1 MVDRIRSRLLHDPF
15 SAMSHARTSN
25 SAHINDALRPKELFR
40 RHFANAEQLTLDEAF
55 EFAGTIS
62 NSYGNQM
69 QVALS
74 AIDFMVRVSNELYV
88 ADRFLEFDVAN
99 TDAAIKKALNGKK
112 QKPVKMF
119 ERALSS
125 MPPCGR
131 PWTLAIL
138 ETYVRRFS
146 EKYRLVATYL
156 SSSYTSVVVPKES
169 PFKREKDVVAFL
181 LRREGIDPRTPQANE
196 WLCAN
201 GFRASEKKSVR
212 TIVDPE
218 TTETES
224 NPEPSVVHKRTR
236 SSKEPQTRRSREPRH
251 EARIL
256 PEERSN
262 LLEAYDPEF
271 QRLVEHVRTLL
282 AEDFSNGLR
291 LDSELDLERLRN
303 KGARRNDA
311 IVADADSAALDA
323 ALRRAGIVY
332 QQKVYVLSHELD
344 ETLRDHV
351 VDAVRN
357 GVRTIY
363 YSMLCRKLA
372 GSIPLWVDEGF
383 LRQRLVRVLPQTLG
397 ALAFRYSSDAC
408 LRVEPQLAP
417 RAVADDEELA
427 AAEIVRVWGDSKVAT
442 INELVQRLP
451 YLPEDLVKKALKRDE
466 FLPNGKDS
474 YALFSLVEF
483 DYDAIRNAR
492 QTVSNAMIYK
502 KYFQLAKL
510 PVGKMNVLNEELDTD
525 TLQRAIFRQALA
537 DCFDLN
543 GRLITNKG
551 VKLHFTDIIIG
562 FCKAHDKL
570 NTSEILDFVNELMG
584 SAKMQIAVHAA
595 FESMVRVSENEFVS
609 PQLLDFDVKKT
620 DASLDKVF
628 GKNDYLP
635 IQGFTLLTFLPKCK
649 FQWNLSLLE
658 GYVCHFSERFELF
671 VYNFNLMHLG
681 AIVRTGSRFK
691 NLDQVI
697 DDAVAHS
704 LCPLKPDSVIDWL
717 KLNGYICSSRYNR
730 INDVVSFAKQFR
742 TRGL

>member
-201 GFRASEKKSVR
+201 GYRASEKKSVR

-224 NPEPSVVHKRTR
+224 DPEPSVVHKRTR

-291 LDSELDLERLRN
+291 LDSELELERLRN
-303 KGARRNDA
+303 KGASRNDA

-397 ALAFRYSSDAC
+397 VLAFRYSSDAC
-408 LRVEPQLAP
+408 LRIEPQLAP

-474 YALFSLVEF
+474 YALFSLVET
-483 DYDAIRNAR
+483 DHDAIRNAR

-510 PVGKMNVLNEELDTD
+510 PVGKMNVLNEELDTE

-551 VKLHFTDIIIG
+551 MTLSFIDIIDG
-562 FCKAHDKL
+562 FCRSHERL
-570 NTSEILDFVNELMG
+570 TVQEILNFVEELTG
-584 SAKMQIAVHAA
+584 SIRVQTVPEVA
-595 FESMVRVSENEFVS
+595 FRSMVRISKDEFVAPS
-609 PQLLDFDVKKT
+609 LVNFDVGKT
-620 DASLDKVF
+620 DSMLESLF
-628 GKNDYLP
+628 GEAEYLP
-635 IQGFTLLTFLPKCK
+635 IQGFTLLSILPDCGYP
-649 FQWNLSLLE
+649 WNRCLLE
-658 GYVCHFSERFELF
+658 GYVSQFSKRFRLVVSKYNLSNLGVIAKNECHFKTMEEF
-671 VYNFNLMHLG
+671 MC
-681 AIVRTGSRFK
+681 
-691 NLDQVI
+691 
-697 DDAVAHS
+697 DAVAHAI
-704 LCPLKPDSVIDWL
+704 CPLNNETVLDWL
-717 KLNGYICSSRYNR
+717 KMNGYIGSSRYNR
-730 INDVVSFAKQFR
+730 IDHVVAYAKKYR
-742 TRGL
+742 EENV